1 MLRQLTEL
9 WPNLLGPVR
18 GRANADADDD
28 EAEDPLLAGED
39 GEDGDDEGEN
49 EDAVDENQLLLDYH
63 RLNWTRLMV
72 IGGFEKEQT

>member
-18 GRANADADDD
+18 GRANADVD

-39 GEDGDDEGEN
+39 GEDGDDEG
-49 EDAVDENQLLLDYH
+49 
-63 RLNWTRLMV
+63 
-72 IGGFEKEQT
+72 